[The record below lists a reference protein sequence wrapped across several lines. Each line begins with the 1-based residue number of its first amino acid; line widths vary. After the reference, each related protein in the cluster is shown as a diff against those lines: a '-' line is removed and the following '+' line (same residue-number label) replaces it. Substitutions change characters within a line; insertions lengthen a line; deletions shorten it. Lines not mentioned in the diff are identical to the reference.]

1 MLVALMVFGA
11 TACSNN
17 FEDEVLGG
25 ESLSFTVNIDQ
36 TRTALELAEGV
47 WKTVWV
53 GDETLSVTDGTNTY
67 AFTNSVENKN
77 TFSCV
82 AAGVTSLLGKGV
94 DVVYNSVINSGAGA
108 AGMTLAGHA
117 DNFGKGS
124 TVELAAGNAFLK
136 FTSAA
141 DVTLHASADIF
152 GDGTARQ
159 NSFTAKGTDVLVPI
173 YAAETV
179 TLSYTVGGV
188 QGKAKELSFVN
199 NKIYSLGTLGETT
212 TFYFVP
218 NDGWK
223 SDNAWFAA
231 HVWNDN
237 GSYADVKLTDENND
251 GVYECLV
258 AADMTKVVFCRMD
271 AAAES
276 FSWEKVWTQTAE
288 STISVAPA
296 NYFYITGWET
306 GEWHEAGYT
315 VPETPVTPEQ
325 PELTDALVYLV
336 PNADWKQ
343 DGAWFA
349 AYFWNTDN
357 VSMSLKLTDE
367 DGDGV
372 YQCNVPAG
380 MTGVIFCRMNP
391 EFAEFGWN
399 NGDEDTTGAPK
410 HVWSQTTDT
419 TVGTAPNNYFY
430 ITGWDAGEWGT
441 KPAELVLALA
451 GSFNDWGDLAMEY
464 GNGIYF
470 VKNHTLEAYAE
481 LKIKEYGDTTWSGVN
496 VGAADIN
503 YMNPNNHIAVAQ
515 GGGNI
520 AITAAGTYDI
530 YFDLANL
537 KLYVVT
543 AGTADYTTAPLQTEN
558 GPEPVQE
565 EPEVTNKVVYLKP
578 NSNWNQSNARFAAYF
593 WNGTGNVWVSMTA
606 TETAGIYQVNLPE
619 GYDYGCNII
628 FCRMNPSTTA
638 NNWNNKWNQT
648 ADLKTPT
655 DGTNLYTVAEGA
667 WDKGAGT
674 WSTK

>member
-173 YAAETV
+173 YAETV

-276 FSWEKVWTQTAE
+276 FSWEKVWNQTAE

-296 NYFYITGWET
+296 NYFYITDWSA

-470 VKNHTLEAYAE
+470 VKNLPLEAYATF
-481 LKIKEYGDTTWSGVN
+481 KVKTVGTWDGVN
-496 VGAADIN
+496 VGASTVN
-503 YMNPNNHIAVAQ
+503 YLNPGNHIAVVDNSNS
-515 GGGNI
+515 GNI

-537 KLYVVT
+537 KLYVV
-543 AGTADYTTAPLQTEN
+543 AVDADYTSAPLQTEN
-558 GPEPVQE
+558 GPEPPVV
-565 EPEVTNKVVYLKP
+565 EPEVTDNYLYLQP
-578 NSNWNQSNARFAAYF
+578 NSNWKVDGARFAAYF
-593 WNGTGNVWVSMTA
+593 FGNGETWVSA
-606 TETAGIYQVNLPE
+606 TDNDGDGIYEIAIPATAYPNV
-619 GYDYGCNII
+619 I

-648 ADLKTPT
+648 ADLVIPT
-655 DGTNLYTVAEGA
+655 DGKNLYTVAEGA

>member
-188 QGKAKELSFVN
+188 QGKAKKLSFVN

-258 AADMTKVVFCRMD
+258 AADMTKVVFCRMNPAYTEFAWNSD
-271 AAAES
+271 TENDH
-276 FSWEKVWTQTAE
+276 VWNQTAE

-296 NYFYITGWET
+296 NYFYITDWGA

-349 AYFWNTDN
+349 AHFWNEGGAAAD
-357 VSMSLKLTDE
+357 LKLTAA
-367 DGDGV
+367 DGV

-380 MTGVIFCRMNP
+380 MTKVIFCRMDAA
-391 EFAEFGWN
+391 AESFSWEKVWN
-399 NGDEDTTGAPK
+399 KTAESTID
-410 HVWSQTTDT
+410 V
-419 TVGTAPNNYFY
+419 APNNYFY
-430 ITGWDAGEWGT
+430 ITGWETGEWGT
-441 KPAELVLALA
+441 KPAELVLVLALA

-470 VKNHTLEAYAE
+470 VKNLTLEAYASF
-481 LKIKEYGDTTWSGVN
+481 KIRTVGKWDDVN
-496 VGAADIN
+496 VGVDGNGIN
-503 YMNPNNHIAVAQ
+503 YMNPNHHIAVVNN
-515 GGGNI
+515 GNSSDI
-520 AITAAGTYDI
+520 SITAAGTYDI

-537 KLYVVT
+537 KLYVVA
-543 AGTADYTTAPLQTEN
+543 AGADYTSVPLQTVN
-558 GPEPVQE
+558 GPEPPVV
-565 EPEVTNKVVYLKP
+565 EPEVTDNYLYLQP
-578 NSNWNQSNARFAAYF
+578 NSNWKVDGARFAAYF
-593 WNGTGNVWVSMTA
+593 FGNGETWVSA
-606 TETAGIYQVNLPE
+606 TDNDGDGIYEIAIPATAYPNV
-619 GYDYGCNII
+619 I

-648 ADLKTPT
+648 ADLVIPT
-655 DGTNLYTVAEGA
+655 DGKNLYTVAEGA